1 MKKIAVRC
9 GICGA
14 NDYKEKLRKNG
25 YKVVTCNKCGH
36 IYVNPRLDFSTLN
49 ELYNENKI
57 SPMPYYVENLA
68 QDKKTFEQRLK
79 LVEKYKKKGK
89 LLDVGCAIG
98 TFMNVAKERGWD
110 VKGIDLNRSSVQKC
124 KEAGL
129 DVICSP
135 FEKHSFEKG
144 SFDAIIMN
152 DFLEHVPDPKEV
164 LKTANGL
171 LKKGGVILIV
181 TPKIDSFMGKISGKK
196 WLHLKPDEHI
206 HFYKAKHLRLILKE
220 QDFEVLKIF
229 NIGRV
234 RSLKIIIDKVK
245 TYGKIF
251 SKILQALIPAKVA
264 DKVWINLNLSDEMA
278 VIARRKR

>member
-98 TFMNVAKERGWD
+98 TFMNVAKERGWE

-129 DVICSP
+129 DVMCSA
-135 FEKHSFEKG
+135 FEK
-144 SFDAIIMN
+144 FDAIIMN

-206 HFYKAKHLRLILKE
+206 HFYNKKNLGRILK
-220 QDFEVLKIF
+220 DAGFSPIVMKDM
-229 NIGRV
+229 GRV
-234 RSLKIIIDKVK
+234 RSLKIIVEKAS
-245 TYGKIF
+245 TYGKAITRILKVF
-251 SKILQALIPAKVA
+251 LPDSISK
-264 DKVWINLNLSDEMA
+264 KVWINLNLHDEFG
-278 VIARRKR
+278 VVARKE

>member
-98 TFMNVAKERGWD
+98 TFMNVAKERGWE

-129 DVICSP
+129 DVMCSA

-206 HFYKAKHLRLILKE
+206 HFYNKKNLGRILK
-220 QDFEVLKIF
+220 DAGFSPIVMKDM
-229 NIGRV
+229 GRV
-234 RSLKIIIDKVK
+234 RSLKTIVEKAS
-245 TYGKIF
+245 TYGKAITRILKVF
-251 SKILQALIPAKVA
+251 LPDSISK
-264 DKVWINLNLSDEMA
+264 KVWINLNLHDEFG
-278 VIARRKR
+278 VVARKE